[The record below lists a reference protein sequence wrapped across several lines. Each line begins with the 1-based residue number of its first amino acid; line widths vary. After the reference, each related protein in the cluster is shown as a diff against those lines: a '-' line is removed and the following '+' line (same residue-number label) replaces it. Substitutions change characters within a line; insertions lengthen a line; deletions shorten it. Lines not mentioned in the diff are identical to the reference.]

1 MNDIKSGRAHAPLS
15 EAAMAPGA
23 QPAWPPL
30 RQAYYAAWVLA
41 AVQMCAQLNNGVMS
55 LLVEPVKRDLG
66 LTDMQMSYL
75 LGFSTVLFYVVI
87 GIPAA
92 RLVDRHNRKW
102 LTAGAVLVWSGA
114 TAACGFAQNF
124 WQFFAARFG
133 IGAGESINGPL
144 AYSLMADYFP
154 PEKLPRAIAIYNVGF
169 TGGTAISLL
178 LGALMIHILNGLP
191 TVTLP
196 LLGVVRDWQFV
207 FILNG
212 LVGIPIALLV
222 ASIAEPK
229 RRGLSLAQ
237 PQSPGKSTHRAATL
251 REVFAYFLLHWRIYG
266 PIFLGLCFTSLH
278 MFGMAAWGAVFY
290 MRSYGWAPATVGLYS
305 GLLSLALAVP
315 SLLGA
320 IWISDWFRNRG
331 HADANMRVL
340 AIGFS
345 LSAPFMIL
353 GPLMPNPWLALA
365 MGGIGSA
372 CMLFAAPSLNAAM
385 QIVTP
390 NEMRGQMTA
399 LYLFTMSAIGGGLGP
414 TYMAF
419 LTEHVWGDP
428 MLLRYA
434 LATSAAILFPL
445 SAVTY
450 WSGMK
455 PYGVRIRAMKAAGLP
470 V

>member
-1 MNDIKSGRAHAPLS
+1 MSDVAAAAP
-15 EAAMAPGA
+15 A
-23 QPAWPPL
+23 QPSWPPL

-75 LGFSTVLFYVVI
+75 LGFSAVLFYVLI

-102 LTAGAVLVWSGA
+102 LMTACILIWSAA
-114 TAACGFAQNF
+114 TAACGIAYSF

-154 PEKLPRAIAIYNVGF
+154 PDKLPRAIAIYNVGF
-169 TGGTAISLL
+169 TGGSAISLL
-178 LGALMIHILNGLP
+178 LGALMIHILTGLP
-191 TVTLP
+191 TVDVP
-196 LLGVVRDWQFV
+196 FFGVVRDWQLV

-212 LVGIPIALLV
+212 AVGIPIALLA
-222 ASIAEPK
+222 ASIREPK
-229 RRGLSLAQ
+229 RRRFQLAAPAGAEGVAQ
-237 PQSPGKSTHRAATL
+237 PVQRAATL
-251 REVFAYFLLHWRIYG
+251 REVFAFFFANWRIYG

-278 MFGMAAWGAVFY
+278 MFGMGAWGAVFY
-290 MRSYGWAPATVGLYS
+290 VRTYGWEPATVGLYS
-305 GLLSLALAVP
+305 GLLSLGLAIP

-320 IWISDWFRNRG
+320 IWVNDWFRKRG
-331 HADANMRVL
+331 HDDANMRVL
-340 AIGFS
+340 ALGFA
-345 LSAPFMIL
+345 LSAPFMIF
-353 GPLMPNPWLALA
+353 GPLMPGPWLALA
-365 MGGIGSA
+365 LGGIGTGL
-372 CMLFAAPSLNAAM
+372 MLLSAPSLNAAM

-450 WSGMK
+450 WAGIK
-455 PYGVRIRAMKAAGLP
+455 PYRKRILEMKAAGLP

>member
-1 MNDIKSGRAHAPLS
+1 MTIALERPLEQS
-15 EAAMAPGA
+15 S
-23 QPAWPPL
+23 WPPL

-75 LGFSTVLFYVVI
+75 LGFSSVLFYVLI

-92 RLVDRHNRKW
+92 RLVDRYNRKW
-102 LTAGAVLVWSGA
+102 LMTICILIWSAA
-114 TAACGFAQNF
+114 TGACGIAYSF

-169 TGGTAISLL
+169 SGGTAISLL
-178 LGALMIHILNGLP
+178 LGALMIHILTGMP
-191 TVTLP
+191 TVVLP
-196 LLGVVRDWQFV
+196 LIGVVRDWQLV

-212 LVGIPIALLV
+212 LVGIPIALLA
-222 ASIAEPK
+222 ASIREPA
-229 RRGLSLAQ
+229 RRRFRLAATADAPARVQ
-237 PQSPGKSTHRAATL
+237 RAATL
-251 REVFAYFLLHWRIYG
+251 REVLVFFLANWRIYG

-290 MRSYGWAPATVGLYS
+290 VRSYGWDPATVGLYS
-305 GLLSLALAVP
+305 GLLSLGLTIP

-320 IWISDWFRNRG
+320 IWVNDWFRNRG

-340 AIGFS
+340 ALGFA
-345 LSAPFMIL
+345 LSTPFMVL
-353 GPLMPNPWLALA
+353 GPLMPSPWLALA
-365 MGGIGSA
+365 LGGMGSA
-372 CMLFAAPSLNAAM
+372 LMLFSAPSLNAAM

-414 TYMAF
+414 TYIAF

-450 WSGMK
+450 WSGIR
-455 PYGVRIRAMKAAGLP
+455 PYRQRILEMKAAGLP